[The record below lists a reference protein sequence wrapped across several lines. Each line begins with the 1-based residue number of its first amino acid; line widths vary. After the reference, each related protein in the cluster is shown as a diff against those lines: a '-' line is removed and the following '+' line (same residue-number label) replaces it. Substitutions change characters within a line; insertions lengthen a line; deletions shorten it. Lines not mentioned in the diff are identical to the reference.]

1 MSENRT
7 EQIAFR
13 MTTDE
18 RCMLT
23 HYADKSHMSVSE
35 YLRALALMGMV
46 IRKEYTYEE
55 GEDIEIGLHHCQAKE
70 GEE

>member
-23 HYADKSHMSVSE
+23 YYADKSHMGVSE
-35 YLRALALMGMV
+35 YLRALVSMGTIIKKQYMEV
-46 IRKEYTYEE
+46 EE
-55 GEDIEIGLHHCQAKE
+55 
-70 GEE
+70 

>member
-35 YLRALALMGMV
+35 YLRALALMGM
-46 IRKEYTYEE
+46 ILKKEYTYLKSSTSEV
-55 GEDIEIGLHHCQAKE
+55 

>member
-13 MTTDE
+13 MTPDE
-18 RCMLT
+18 RFVLT
-23 HYADKSHMSVSE
+23 NYADKSHMSVSE

-46 IRKEYTYEE
+46 IKKQYTYEE
-55 GEDIEIGLHHCQAKE
+55 GEE
-70 GEE
+70 